1 MFLSEAKKKH
11 HRFKDNDLQYTMNT
25 KLLYTGAAFGFLY
38 SLYMGALLYVMTD
51 TFVTSFGEDFR
62 IMINGINDLFIK
74 TESNTILLE
83 RLLRDN
89 CE

>member
-1 MFLSEAKKKH
+1 
-11 HRFKDNDLQYTMNT
+11 MNS
-25 KLLYTGAAFGFLY
+25 KVLYAGAAFGFLY

-62 IMINGINDLFIK
+62 IMISGINDLFIK
-74 TESNTILLE
+74 SESNSILME

-89 CE
+89 CD

>member
-1 MFLSEAKKKH
+1 
-11 HRFKDNDLQYTMNT
+11 MNT
-25 KLLYTGAAFGFLY
+25 KVIYAGAAFGFLY

-62 IMINGINDLFIK
+62 IMINGINDLFVK
-74 TESNTILLE
+74 TESGPILME
-83 RLLRDN
+83 RLLRNN

>member
-1 MFLSEAKKKH
+1 
-11 HRFKDNDLQYTMNT
+11 MNT
-25 KLLYTGAAFGFLY
+25 KVLYAGAAFGFLY

-62 IMINGINDLFIK
+62 TMINGINDLFVK
-74 TESNTILLE
+74 PESGPILME

-89 CE
+89 CD

>member
-1 MFLSEAKKKH
+1 
-11 HRFKDNDLQYTMNT
+11 MNS
-25 KLLYTGAAFGFLY
+25 KLLYAGATFGFLY

-62 IMINGINDLFIK
+62 TMVNGINDLFIIP
-74 TESNTILLE
+74 ESGPILMD

-89 CE
+89 CD